1 MKENETLK
9 INPLPSKTWYWLRMN
24 DTTVKWDG
32 DVQPCK
38 ITSEEAGNTS
48 ENVINIEEMTSAV
61 GHSLKN
67 LATGAGNEADVIF
80 DNEQLPV
87 LHFKAEAKD
96 GERIIR
102 LDISCDDKENAAGM
116 VYVAAEEN
124 AKVTVIEKFTPGKNP
139 QSSLAFRTKLYAK
152 KNSTIRLVQINMLDE
167 GQRLVNDVGS
177 VCDETAK
184 IDVLQMLIGQGDVYN
199 GVRTELEGDA
209 SELHTEI
216 GYIGQKN
223 QTLDMNLVVNHW
235 GKKTNCDIQ
244 VDGTLKDAAKK
255 VFRGS
260 IDFKRGS
267 SGSKGAET
275 ENVLLLGDDVVNQTI
290 PLILCAEEDVDGSH
304 GATIGELDEETLFYF
319 AARGIDQETAEDIMT
334 KAKLE
339 VLYHHIQDEETERI
353 VADQLTKVM
362 SNDSQ

>member
-9 INPLPSKTWYWLRMN
+9 INPLPSKTWYWLHLN
-24 DTTVKWDG
+24 DTTVKWNG
-32 DVQPCK
+32 DVQPCMVMAEEPEQV
-38 ITSEEAGNTS
+38 SEAGL
-48 ENVINIEEMTSAV
+48 NIKEMTTGV
-61 GHSLKN
+61 G
-67 LATGAGNEADVIF
+67 AEADAIF
-80 DNEQLPV
+80 EDENLPI
-87 LHFKAEAKD
+87 LQFTAKAEAGD
-96 GERIIR
+96 RVIR
-102 LDISCDDKENAAGM
+102 LDISSEDKENAAGT
-116 VYVAAEEN
+116 VYIAAEEN
-124 AKVTVIEKFTPGKNP
+124 ARVTVIEKFTSGKKA
-139 QSSLAFRTKLYAK
+139 QSDLAFRTKLYAG
-152 KNSTIRLVQINMLDE
+152 KNSTIRLIQINMLDE
-167 GQRLVNDVGS
+167 GQRLLNAVGS

-184 IDVLQMLIGQGDVYN
+184 LDVLQMFVGRGDVYN
-199 GVRTELEGDA
+199 GIQTELEGNH

-216 GYIGQKN
+216 GYIGQKQ
-223 QTLDMNLVVNHW
+223 QTLDMNLVINHW

-275 ENVLLLGDDVVNQTI
+275 ENVLLLGDDVENKTI

-339 VLYHHIQDEETERI
+339 VRYHHIQDEETERI